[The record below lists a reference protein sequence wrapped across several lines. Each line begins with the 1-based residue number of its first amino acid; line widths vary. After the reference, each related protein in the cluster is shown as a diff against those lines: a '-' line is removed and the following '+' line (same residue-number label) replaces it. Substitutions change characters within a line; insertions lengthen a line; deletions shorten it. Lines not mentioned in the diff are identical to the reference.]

1 MNEHDIQA
9 SELTMSEIYMS
20 AREKSGVTEIQESAK
35 VTL

>member
-9 SELTMSEIYMS
+9 SELTMSEIYMR